1 MEERI
6 KNYEAQISNLK
17 KWRNWLYAIIA
28 VLVFA
33 NVASLMYH
41 TKYTDGEVVR
51 AAQQVGFMGDFDI
64 MVMFEQ
70 RPSVG
75 VLRADLYIE
84 MARADKEVMARVK
97 ENRKKNRQ

>member
-17 KWRNWLYAIIA
+17 KWRNWLYAIIG

-33 NVASLMYH
+33 NVASLMYN
-41 TKYTDGEVVR
+41 TKYTDGEVVI
-51 AAQQVGFMGDFDI
+51 AAQQVEFMGNLGKL
-64 MVMFEQ
+64 VMYE
-70 RPSVG
+70 RVPSENI
-75 VLRADLYIE
+75 LRADLFIE
-84 MARADKEVMARVK
+84 MARADKDVMARVK

>member
-1 MEERI
+1 MEGRI

-17 KWRNWLYAIIA
+17 KWRNCLYAIIA

-33 NVASLMYH
+33 NVASLMYN
-41 TKYTDGEVVR
+41 TRYTDGEVVR

-64 MVMFEQ
+64 LVMFEQ
-70 RPSVG
+70 RPSKD

-84 MARADKEVMARVK
+84 MARADKDVMARVK